1 MKKAIEQMCKD
12 LRIGNIIAKNYHNIE
27 ADSYEEFLFKVL
39 KSAVEDREIN
49 RKNRLL
55 KQADFP
61 VFKNFENYS
70 FDDIQIPQKISID
83 ELKQGEFIQRNENLI
98 LYGGVGVG
106 KTHMATAIGVN
117 LINQG
122 KNVKFFKTPT
132 LVNMLGEAKKEGVLG
147 SWIKKINRAD
157 LIILDEWG
165 YIPLDNNGAQL
176 LFQIVADFYEKKSV
190 IITTNL
196 DFNSWNSVFYDEKL
210 TAAIID
216 RLIHHSHLVIFS
228 GKSHRLKNSLM
239 K

>member
-1 MKKAIEQMCKD
+1 MQKAIELMCKQ
-12 LRIGNIIAKNYHNIE
+12 LRIGNVIAQNYQSIQAE
-27 ADSYEEFLFKVL
+27 SYEEFLYKVL
-39 KSAVEDREIN
+39 QSAVKDREIN

-55 KQADFP
+55 KQANFP
-61 VFKNFENYS
+61 VFNTFENYS
-70 FDDIQIPQKISID
+70 FEDIQIPAKLSVN
-83 ELKQGEFIQRNENLI
+83 ELKQGEFVSRNENLI

-117 LINQG
+117 LVNQG
-122 KNVKFFKTPT
+122 KKVKFYKTPT
-132 LVNMLGEAKKEGVLG
+132 LVNRLSEAKKEGRLG
-147 SWIKKINRAD
+147 ILIKKINRAD

-165 YIPLDNNGAQL
+165 YIPLDNQGAQL

-196 DFNSWNSVFYDEKL
+196 DFNSWNSIFYDEKL

-216 RLIHHSHLVIFS
+216 RLVHHSHLIIFK
-228 GKSHRLKNSLM
+228 GKSYRLKNSLM

>member
-1 MKKAIEQMCKD
+1 MQKLIEQMCKD
-12 LRIGNIIAKNYHNIE
+12 LRIGNIVSKNYQNIE
-27 ADSYEEFLFKVL
+27 ADSYEEFLYKVL
-39 KSAVEDREIN
+39 KSAVEEREIN

-55 KQADFP
+55 KLANFP
-61 VFKNFENYS
+61 VFKTFENYS
-70 FDDIQIPQKISID
+70 FEDIQIPKKISLD
-83 ELKQGEFIQRNENLI
+83 ELKQGEFIQRKENLI

-106 KTHMATAIGVN
+106 KTHMATAIGMN

-132 LVNMLGEAKKEGVLG
+132 LVNMLSEAKKEGILG
-147 SWIKKINRAD
+147 NLIKKISRAD

-216 RLIHHSHLVIFS
+216 RLIHHSHLIIFT

>member
-12 LRIGNIIAKNYHNIE
+12 LRIGNIVLHNYQSIN

-39 KSAVEDREIN
+39 KSAVEEREIN

-55 KQADFP
+55 KQANFP
-61 VFKNFENYS
+61 VFKTFENYS
-70 FDDIQIPQKISID
+70 FDDIQIPQKLSIN

-122 KNVKFFKTPT
+122 KNVKFYKTPT
-132 LVNMLGEAKKEGVLG
+132 LVNILSEAKKEGAL
-147 SWIKKINRAD
+147 SNLLKKINRAD

-216 RLIHHSHLVIFS
+216 RLIHHSHLLIFS
-228 GKSHRLKNSLM
+228 GKSYRLKNSLM

>member
-1 MKKAIEQMCKD
+1 MQKAIELMCKQ
-12 LRIGNIIAKNYHNIE
+12 LRIGNVIAQNYQSIQAE
-27 ADSYEEFLFKVL
+27 SYEEFLYKVL
-39 KSAVEDREIN
+39 QSAVEDREIN

-55 KQADFP
+55 KQANFP
-61 VFKNFENYS
+61 VFNTFENYS
-70 FDDIQIPQKISID
+70 FEDIQLPAKLSVN
-83 ELKQGEFIQRNENLI
+83 ELKQGEFVSRNENLI

-117 LINQG
+117 LVNQG
-122 KNVKFFKTPT
+122 KKVKFYKTPT
-132 LVNMLGEAKKEGVLG
+132 LVNRLSEAKKEGRLG
-147 SWIKKINRAD
+147 ILLKKINRAD

-165 YIPLDNNGAQL
+165 YIPLDNQGAQL

-196 DFNSWNSVFYDEKL
+196 DFNSWNSIFYDEKL

-216 RLIHHSHLVIFS
+216 RLVHHSHLIIFK
-228 GKSHRLKNSLM
+228 GKSYRLKNSLM

>member
-1 MKKAIEQMCKD
+1 MQKAIELMCKQ
-12 LRIGNIIAKNYHNIE
+12 LRIGNVIAQNYQSIQAE
-27 ADSYEEFLFKVL
+27 SYEEFLYKIL
-39 KSAVEDREIN
+39 QSAVKDREIN

-55 KQADFP
+55 KQANFP
-61 VFKNFENYS
+61 VFNTFENYS
-70 FDDIQIPQKISID
+70 FEDIQLPAKLSVN
-83 ELKQGEFIQRNENLI
+83 ELKQGEFVTRNENLI

-117 LINQG
+117 LVNQG
-122 KNVKFFKTPT
+122 KKVKFYKTPT
-132 LVNMLGEAKKEGVLG
+132 LVNRLSEAKKEGSLG
-147 SWIKKINRAD
+147 ILLKKINRAD

-165 YIPLDNNGAQL
+165 YIPLDNQGAQL

-196 DFNSWNSVFYDEKL
+196 DFNSWNSIFYDEKL

-216 RLIHHSHLVIFS
+216 RLVHHSHLIIFK
-228 GKSHRLKNSLM
+228 GKSYRLKNSLM

>member
-1 MKKAIEQMCKD
+1 MQKAIELMCKQ
-12 LRIGNIIAKNYHNIE
+12 LRIGNVIAQNYQSIQAE
-27 ADSYEEFLFKVL
+27 SYEEFLYKIL
-39 KSAVEDREIN
+39 QSAVKDREIN

-55 KQADFP
+55 KQANFP
-61 VFKNFENYS
+61 VFNTFENYS
-70 FDDIQIPQKISID
+70 FEDIQIPAKLSVN
-83 ELKQGEFIQRNENLI
+83 ELKQGEFVSRNENLI

-117 LINQG
+117 LVNQG
-122 KNVKFFKTPT
+122 KKVKFYKTPT
-132 LVNMLGEAKKEGVLG
+132 LVNRLSEAKKEGRLG
-147 SWIKKINRAD
+147 ILIKKINRAD

-165 YIPLDNNGAQL
+165 YIPLDNQGAQL

-196 DFNSWNSVFYDEKL
+196 DFNSWNSIFYDEKL

-216 RLIHHSHLVIFS
+216 RLVHHSHLIIFK
-228 GKSHRLKNSLM
+228 GKSYRLKNSLM

>member
-1 MKKAIEQMCKD
+1 MQKAIGLMCKQ
-12 LRIGNIIAKNYHNIE
+12 LRIGNVIAQNYQSIQAE
-27 ADSYEEFLFKVL
+27 SYEEFLYKVL
-39 KSAVEDREIN
+39 QSAVKDREIN

-55 KQADFP
+55 KQANFP
-61 VFKNFENYS
+61 VFNTFENYS
-70 FDDIQIPQKISID
+70 FEDIQLPAKLSVN
-83 ELKQGEFIQRNENLI
+83 ELKQGEFITRNENLI

-117 LINQG
+117 LVNQG
-122 KNVKFFKTPT
+122 KKVKFYKTPT
-132 LVNMLGEAKKEGVLG
+132 LVNRLGEAKKQGNLG
-147 SWIKKINRAD
+147 ILLKKIKQAD

-165 YIPLDNNGAQL
+165 YIPLDNQGAQL

-196 DFNSWNSVFYDEKL
+196 DFNSWNSIFYDEKL

-216 RLIHHSHLVIFS
+216 RLVHHSHLIIFK
-228 GKSHRLKNSLM
+228 GKSYRLKNSLM

>member
-1 MKKAIEQMCKD
+1 MQKAIEQLCKD
-12 LRIGNIIAKNYHNIE
+12 LRIGNVVSNNYQDIQ
-27 ADSYEEFLFKVL
+27 ADSNEEFLYKVL
-39 KSAVEDREIN
+39 KFAAEERGIS

-55 KQADFP
+55 KQANFP
-61 VFKNFENYS
+61 VAKTFENYS
-70 FDDIQIPQKISID
+70 FDKIRIPNKISLE
-83 ELKQGEFIQRNENLI
+83 ELKQGEFIQRKENLI

-122 KNVKFFKTPT
+122 KKVKFYNTPT
-132 LVNMLGEAKKEGVLG
+132 LVNMLSEAKKEKVLG
-147 SWIKKINRAD
+147 TLLKKIKRTD

-165 YIPLDNNGAQL
+165 YIPIDNNGAQL
-176 LFQIVADFYEKKSV
+176 LFQIVADFYESKSV

-196 DFNSWNSVFYDEKL
+196 DFSSWNSVFYDEKL

-216 RLIHHSHLVIFS
+216 RLIHHSHLIIFDGTS
-228 GKSHRLKNSLM
+228 YRLENSLM

>member
-1 MKKAIEQMCKD
+1 MQKAIELMCKQ
-12 LRIGNIIAKNYHNIE
+12 LRIGNVIAQNYQSIQAE
-27 ADSYEEFLFKVL
+27 SYEEFLYKIL
-39 KSAVEDREIN
+39 QSAVKDREIN

-55 KQADFP
+55 KQANFP
-61 VFKNFENYS
+61 VFNTFENYS
-70 FDDIQIPQKISID
+70 FEDIQLPAKLSVN
-83 ELKQGEFIQRNENLI
+83 ELKQGEFVTRNENLI

-117 LINQG
+117 LVNQG
-122 KNVKFFKTPT
+122 KKVKFYKTPT
-132 LVNMLGEAKKEGVLG
+132 LVNRLSEAKKEGSLG
-147 SWIKKINRAD
+147 ILLKKINRAD

-165 YIPLDNNGAQL
+165 YIPLDNQGAQL

-196 DFNSWNSVFYDEKL
+196 DFNSWNSIFYDEKL

-216 RLIHHSHLVIFS
+216 RLVHHSHLIIFN
-228 GKSHRLKNSLM
+228 GKSYRLKNSLM

>member
-1 MKKAIEQMCKD
+1 
-12 LRIGNIIAKNYHNIE
+12 
-27 ADSYEEFLFKVL
+27 
-39 KSAVEDREIN
+39 
-49 RKNRLL
+49 
-55 KQADFP
+55 
-61 VFKNFENYS
+61 
-70 FDDIQIPQKISID
+70 
-83 ELKQGEFIQRNENLI
+83 
-98 LYGGVGVG
+98 
-106 KTHMATAIGVN
+106 MATAIGIN

-132 LVNMLGEAKKEGVLG
+132 LVNMLSEAKKENSLG
-147 SWIKKINRAD
+147 NLLKKINRAD

-165 YIPLDNNGAQL
+165 YIPLDNQGAQL
-176 LFQIVADFYEKKSV
+176 LFQVVADFYEKKSV

-216 RLIHHSHLVIFS
+216 RLIHHSHLIIFS

>member
-1 MKKAIEQMCKD
+1 MQKAIGLMCKQ
-12 LRIGNIIAKNYHNIE
+12 LRIGNVIAQNYQSIQAE
-27 ADSYEEFLFKVL
+27 SYEEFLYKVL
-39 KSAVEDREIN
+39 QSAVKDREIN

-55 KQADFP
+55 KQANFP
-61 VFKNFENYS
+61 VFNTFENYS
-70 FDDIQIPQKISID
+70 FEDIQIPAKLSVN
-83 ELKQGEFIQRNENLI
+83 ELKQGEFITRNENLI

-117 LINQG
+117 LVNQG
-122 KNVKFFKTPT
+122 KKVKFYKTPT
-132 LVNMLGEAKKEGVLG
+132 LVNRLSEAKKQGDLG
-147 SWIKKINRAD
+147 ILLKKINQAD

-165 YIPLDNNGAQL
+165 YIPLDNQGAQL

-196 DFNSWNSVFYDEKL
+196 DFNSWNSIFYDEKL

-216 RLIHHSHLVIFS
+216 RLVHHSHLIIFK
-228 GKSHRLKNSLM
+228 GKSYRLKNSLM

>member
-1 MKKAIEQMCKD
+1 MQKAIELMCKQ
-12 LRIGNIIAKNYHNIE
+12 LRIGNVIAQNYQSIQAE
-27 ADSYEEFLFKVL
+27 SYEEFLYKIL
-39 KSAVEDREIN
+39 QSAVKDREIN

-55 KQADFP
+55 KQANFP
-61 VFKNFENYS
+61 VFNTFENYS
-70 FDDIQIPQKISID
+70 FEDIQLPAKLSVN
-83 ELKQGEFIQRNENLI
+83 ELKQGEFVTRNENLI

-117 LINQG
+117 LVNQG
-122 KNVKFFKTPT
+122 KKVKFYKTPT
-132 LVNMLGEAKKEGVLG
+132 LVNRLSEAKKEGRLG
-147 SWIKKINRAD
+147 ILIKKINRAD

-165 YIPLDNNGAQL
+165 YIPLNNQGAQL

-196 DFNSWNSVFYDEKL
+196 DFNSWNSIFYDEKL

-216 RLIHHSHLVIFS
+216 RLVHHSHLIIFK
-228 GKSHRLKNSLM
+228 GKSYRLKNSLM